1 MSESFDPLS
10 AVPNNSLLGMS
21 FTPDPTTEEPQAE
34 ASEVPIPEDIPQII
48 RVTWELDSQ
57 IPPFENRMQGMVF
70 TLHRLAQMPEITKAD
85 LESEELDALRQV
97 IDENPD
103 ALVALPFTLP
113 EDGNDFLQ
121 QLPRLV
127 WTENIEGVAV
137 VYETDA
143 MLTAAEMQDAPHE
156 AEERQRYLETIKQ
169 DREKSRFVVAATREE
184 SWSVVH
190 PKFESDPEHIEQ
202 GPALVLDLLQL
213 ITNGRNDNID
223 DTSDTGDAGEDDT
236 ANPTEP

>member
-21 FTPDPTTEEPQAE
+21 FTPDSATDEPQAE

-57 IPPFENRMQGMVF
+57 IPPFENRLEGMVF
-70 TLHRLAQMPEITKAD
+70 TLHRLAQLPEIAQAN
-85 LESEELDALRQV
+85 LESEELDALRQI

-103 ALVALPFTLP
+103 ALVALPFALP
-113 EDGNDFLQ
+113 DDGDDFLQ

-127 WTENIEGVAV
+127 WSENIEGVAV

-143 MLTAAEMQDAPHE
+143 MLTAAEMQAAPHE
-156 AEERQRYLETIKQ
+156 AEERQHYLETIKQ

-213 ITNGRNDNID
+213 ITNGRDDNTD
-223 DTSDTGDAGEDDT
+223 DAGDTSAAGGTIPKPAES
-236 ANPTEP
+236 